1 MLDQVEKNMEFSRMT
16 IGDVEALV
24 GKKAT
29 HVEVRNK
36 WITMTFSH
44 PATEKATLRADIH
57 VSVRKW

>member
-1 MLDQVEKNMEFSRMT
+1 MT

-29 HVEVRNK
+29 HVEVRNR